1 MALVAIIISF
11 LVGYVL
17 GSIPTGLLVV
27 RWVWGVDI
35 RTVGSGRT
43 GGTNAMRAAGKK
55 AFLLVG
61 FLDAFKCFL
70 AVLLAKYFFAEIPLA
85 AAFAGIGG
93 IAGNIW
99 SMFIGFKGGAGGA
112 SNIGIMFAMQP
123 LVGFFAL
130 LLGAVAFIWIRM
142 ASVATLTG
150 CTTAMLTV
158 FVLAALGRVPWE
170 YTVYGVVQLLLV
182 VIALRP
188 NIQRIANGT
197 ERRIELRGPR
207 KTEAVEKTSVSG

>member
-1 MALVAIIISF
+1 MALVSI
-11 LVGYVL
+11 LVSLVLGYLL

-27 RWVWGVDI
+27 RQFWGVDI

-43 GGTNAMRAAGKK
+43 GGTNAMRAAGRK

-61 FLDAFKCFL
+61 FLDGLKCFL
-70 AVLLAKYFFAEIPLA
+70 AVIVARLVFPDIPLA

-112 SNIGIMFAMQP
+112 SNIGIMIALQP
-123 LVGFFAL
+123 LVGIFAL
-130 LLGAVAFIWIRM
+130 LLGGVAFFTIRM

-150 CTTAMLTV
+150 CTTAMLTL
-158 FVLAALGRVPWE
+158 FALAGLGYVPWE
-170 YTVYGVVQLLLV
+170 YTVYGVVQLILV

-188 NIQRIANGT
+188 NIQRIMNGT
-197 ERRIELRGPR
+197 ERRISLRGSGS
-207 KTEAVEKTSVSG
+207 EATDKSGVRS

>member
-1 MALVAIIISF
+1 MALVFILVSLA
-11 LVGYVL
+11 VGYLL

-27 RWVWGVDI
+27 RWLWGVDI

-43 GGTNAMRAAGKK
+43 GGTNAMRAAGRK

-70 AVLLAKYFFAEIPLA
+70 AVWLAQRFFPDVPLA

-123 LVGFFAL
+123 LVGVFAL
-130 LLGAVAFIWIRM
+130 LLGAVAFLTTRM

-150 CTTAMLTV
+150 CTTAMLTL
-158 FVLAALGRVPWE
+158 FVLASLNYVPWA
-170 YTVYGVVQLLLV
+170 YTVYGVIQLILV
-182 VIALRP
+182 MIALRP
-188 NIQRIANGT
+188 NIQRILNGT
-197 ERRIELRGPR
+197 ERRINLKGA
-207 KTEAVEKTSVSG
+207 TEKS